1 MAGATYNACSYEG
14 GFEGMKPSGEA
25 TLIVAADQFVLRRP
39 RVFFSRSLYKLW
51 AKWTAV
57 TELEVEPADSGSRL
71 RLTTKARGT
80 GTVVLPDTSPDDLWA
95 VLDGIADLGERF
107 HPHDDTPA
115 TAPAT
120 GEKEAKV
127 PGTSANGPG
136 NGELGDDVTG
146 DAGDGADEATG
157 SEPQGEDARRS
168 LLGEDVS
175 GDAGAETEK
184 ADPGEVP
191 GSGS

>member
-1 MAGATYNACSYEG
+1 MAGATYNGCSYEG

-57 TELEVEPADSGSRL
+57 TELDVEPADSGSRL

-80 GTVVLPDTSPDDLWA
+80 GTVVLPDTSPDELWA
-95 VLDGIADLGERF
+95 VLDGIADLEERF
-107 HPHDDTPA
+107 HSHEDTA
-115 TAPAT
+115 AAAAAA
-120 GEKEAKV
+120 GEREAKV
-127 PGTSANGPG
+127 SGPSANGPG
-136 NGELGDDVTG
+136 DAEVGDDVTG
-146 DAGDGADEATG
+146 DAGDAELGATG
-157 SEPQGEDARRS
+157 AEPQGADARRS

-175 GDAGAETEK
+175 GDAGPETEQ

-191 GSGS
+191 GAAS